1 MAVTRESTLQIPV
14 IYNPKKIDAKTLL
27 VVLDDLNLIKISKSL
42 KDAKE
47 ATKEAPAR
55 GSGSGGPK

>member
-1 MAVTRESTLQIPV
+1 MEMTRESTLQIPV

-42 KDAKE
+42 KEAKD
-47 ATKEAPAR
+47 AR
-55 GSGSGGPK
+55 GGGSGGHK